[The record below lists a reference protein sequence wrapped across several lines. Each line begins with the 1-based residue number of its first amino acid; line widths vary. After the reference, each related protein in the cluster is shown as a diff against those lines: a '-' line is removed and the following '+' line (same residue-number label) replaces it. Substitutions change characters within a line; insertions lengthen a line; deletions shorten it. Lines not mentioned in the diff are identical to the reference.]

1 VDELRKIIGI
11 EDECVLLLEA
21 ISETWKFLQVG
32 SPAPASKENIEDQR
46 KADEEKK
53 LSGTVSSLS
62 KWKVGGQTDVKRRE
76 FFEFSFVDFVVDI
89 SQASVYCDQERK
101 HKVCVV

>member
-1 VDELRKIIGI
+1 V
-11 EDECVLLLEA
+11 
-21 ISETWKFLQVG
+21 
-32 SPAPASKENIEDQR
+32 APASKENIEDQR

-76 FFEFSFVDFVVDI
+76 LFVV
-89 SQASVYCDQERK
+89 SCRLCSGY
-101 HKVCVV
+101 

>member
-1 VDELRKIIGI
+1 
-11 EDECVLLLEA
+11 VLLVEV
-21 ISETWKFLQVG
+21 ISGTWILLQVG

-53 LSGTVSSLS
+53 LSGIVSSLS

-76 FFEFSFVDFVVDI
+76 FFELLAVDFVVDN
-89 SQASVYCDQERK
+89 SHASVYCGQERK
-101 HKVCVV
+101 HKVCVM